1 MLRKL
6 VLVALVAVLGASS
19 LGCGGPGEATA
30 VPDEKREGLGK
41 PGGDGAG
48 HFKDSE
54 GNDLPEGL
62 APVPD

>member
-6 VLVALVAVLGASS
+6 VLVAMVAVLGANT
-19 LGCGGPGEATA
+19 LGCGGPGEATTISE
-30 VPDEKREGLGK
+30 DKREGLGK
-41 PGGDGAG
+41 PGGEGQG
-48 HFKDSE
+48 HFKDAE